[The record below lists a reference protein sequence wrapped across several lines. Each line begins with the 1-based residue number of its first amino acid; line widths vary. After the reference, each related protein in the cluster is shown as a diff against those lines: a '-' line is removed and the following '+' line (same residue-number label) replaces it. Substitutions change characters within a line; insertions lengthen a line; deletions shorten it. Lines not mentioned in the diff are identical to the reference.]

1 MENKFIV
8 DGSQVFAA
16 ELPEGLVQDELPLGV
31 YFLKSANGTMY
42 LEKDKDEIIL
52 PERIYGTVTD
62 KTSDVLTTYAAM
74 DSSLGVMLTGYKG
87 SGKSLQM
94 NHIAQ
99 TALTDLK
106 LPVIRI
112 TEPVHGASFQK
123 FMDTIGEAVILI
135 DEFGK
140 LYPPDKDYEDSNIV
154 DQNTLLSFF
163 DGASSQKRIIILTEN
178 KTRLINDFIKERPG
192 RVLFHWEYERLEEE
206 TLLEYCEYHLE
217 NKEKFLQPIKDFYA
231 SAISFTID
239 TVKAIVSQCNIFD
252 NKEFSDIIARL
263 NISKPE
269 IKKYR
274 IVSIK
279 QEQNLPMTLDKLR
292 VNSTYQT
299 GSVRVSCNNLSKL
312 PDAQQWKEAE
322 IEKLAN
328 YYVDLKFKSYSLG
341 TTTFTGVISYGE
353 FTPIEFEIEVERDFS
368 ALAA

>member
-1 MENKFIV
+1 VENKFIV
-8 DGSQVFAA
+8 DGSRVFTA
-16 ELPEGLVQDELPLGV
+16 ELPEGLVQDELPLAV
-31 YFLKSANGTMY
+31 YFLKTAQGAMY
-42 LEKDKDEIIL
+42 LEKDTDEIEL

-62 KTSDVLTTYAAM
+62 KTSDVLTTYKAM

-99 TALTDLK
+99 TALKDLK
-106 LPVIRI
+106 LPIIRI

-140 LYPPDKDYEDSNIV
+140 LYPPDKEYDDTDTV
-154 DQNTLLSFF
+154 DQNSLLSFF
-163 DGASSQKRIIILTEN
+163 DGASAQKRIIILTEN
-178 KTRLINDFIKERPG
+178 KTHLINDFIKERPG

-206 TLLEYCEYHLE
+206 TLVEYCEYHLE
-217 NKEKFLQPIKDFYA
+217 NKEKFLQPIKDFYT

-239 TVKAIVSQCNIFD
+239 TAKAIVSQCNIFD
-252 NKEFSDIIARL
+252 NKEFSDITARL

-269 IKKYR
+269 TKKYR
-274 IVSIK
+274 IVSIQ
-279 QEQNLPMTLDKLR
+279 QEHDLPLKFERLV
-292 VNSTYQT
+292 VNSMYQV
-299 GSVRVSCNNLSKL
+299 GNVRVSCNDFSKL
-312 PDAQQWKEAE
+312 PNAQQWKDAE
-322 IEKLAN
+322 VEKITG

-341 TTTFTGVISYGE
+341 TTTFTGTLSYGDMD
-353 FTPIEFEIEVERDFS
+353 PIEFAIEVERDFS